1 MVKPLPT
8 SKFLPIRPDNRR
20 RPSRQQQSV
29 RKSPVDSVDNANR
42 RGEASS
48 TQSTAQIRQDWHH
61 RLVFQILF
69 VKTKEKD
76 YTCQREIFVLSLK
89 LKRMKQLSALNIAR
103 LRTEESFG
111 YLKQVETETA
121 NLPIGEETGTPSEI
135 SLLSATNPVLEA
147 KVNDFTTAVDAFDD
161 ALKASATNPA
171 TATATAT
178 DDARDASWRGSNNY
192 LTAMCAHPDAEIA
205 TYAAEAKSL
214 FDKYGDPTKLAQTEE
229 SGVLHNLLQDLEAL
243 DSAKRTALAFDVWMN
258 DLKTKEDAFLAAAA
272 ARTEADAARQVGIV
286 KETRT
291 AAEAAYR
298 SLVDTVNALAM
309 INGDTAYA
317 TFIDHVN
324 AMIERQKAISKARAT
339 RAKKEDEKPGEL

>member
-1 MVKPLPT
+1 
-8 SKFLPIRPDNRR
+8 
-20 RPSRQQQSV
+20 
-29 RKSPVDSVDNANR
+29 
-42 RGEASS
+42 
-48 TQSTAQIRQDWHH
+48 
-61 RLVFQILF
+61 
-69 VKTKEKD
+69 
-76 YTCQREIFVLSLK
+76 
-89 LKRMKQLSALNIAR
+89 MKQLSALNIAR

-111 YLKQVETETA
+111 YQKQVVAETA
-121 NLPIGEETGTPSEI
+121 NLPIGGEEERPGG
-135 SLLSATNPVLEA
+135 LSVMAATDSILET
-147 KVNDFTTAVDAFDD
+147 KVNEFTTAVDAFDD

-205 TYAAEAKSL
+205 AYAAEAKSL

-243 DSAKRTALAFDVWMN
+243 DSNKRTALNLDVWIT

-272 ARTEADAARQVGIV
+272 ERTEADAARQVGIV

-291 AAEAAYR
+291 ASEAAYR
-298 SLVDTVNALAM
+298 SLIDTVNALAM
-309 INGDTAYA
+309 INGDADYA

-324 AMIERQKAISKARAT
+324 AMIDRQKAISKARTT
-339 RAKKEDEKPGEL
+339 RAKNADEKPGEL